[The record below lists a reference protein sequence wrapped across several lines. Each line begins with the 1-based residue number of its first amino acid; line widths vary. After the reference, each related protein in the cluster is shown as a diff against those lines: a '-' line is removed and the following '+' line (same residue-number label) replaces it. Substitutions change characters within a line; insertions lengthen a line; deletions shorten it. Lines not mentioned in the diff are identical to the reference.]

1 LENIEKIYFD
11 GVIVIKVNLIRA
23 ILNESIALRKIVDEE
38 IKSGQTQLVIDL
50 SECVY
55 VDSTFFWV
63 IVLTSKRLI
72 NIGYRLRV
80 VEPVIVGQSVVM
92 NLNTSKLF
100 DKYKTMK
107 EAIKSFKG
115 DIQPD
120 WPWYLELRWWF
131 SVMKTHKLLNN
142 S

>member
-1 LENIEKIYFD
+1 LENIEKTYFD
-11 GVIVIKVNLIRA
+11 GVIVIKINLIRA
-23 ILNESIALRKIVDEE
+23 ILNESIALREIVDEE
-38 IKSGQTQLVIDL
+38 INSGQTQLVIDL

-55 VDSTFFWV
+55 VDSTFFGA

-100 DKYKTMK
+100 DKYKTRE
-107 EAIKSFKG
+107 EAILSFEE
-115 DIQPD
+115 DIQP
-120 WPWYLELRWWF
+120 E
-131 SVMKTHKLLNN
+131 S
-142 S
+142 